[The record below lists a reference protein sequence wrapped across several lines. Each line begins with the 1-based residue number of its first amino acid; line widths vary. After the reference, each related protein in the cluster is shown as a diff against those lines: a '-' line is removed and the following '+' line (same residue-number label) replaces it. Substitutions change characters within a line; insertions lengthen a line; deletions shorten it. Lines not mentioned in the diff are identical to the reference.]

1 MSVDA
6 AEVRGHLFVVH
17 GDLTRLHC
25 DGFVVP
31 CDKNV
36 NVSDWWTPVLGETD
50 AGDDPG
56 WVKPRHVTGRAG
68 LWIAPRLEKR
78 RIILVDT
85 VTGAPDV
92 DELLDRTL
100 GALSAL
106 RDQVS
111 NDRADRVVPL
121 LALPM
126 VGTGEGVFTGRRGE
140 VAHALVA
147 ELYSWCS
154 SQGTDVALVLRERSA
169 FVAVQAA
176 RAQIPEM
183 SRAQW
188 HDLESGDGAGLIEH
202 ADRLGTLAAQGDLS
216 LFVGAGVSVPLGLP
230 SWSELLDRLEAEA
243 KVAPEEGSDL
253 LARAGRLRRLLAQTD
268 FESVMKDTFLLDR
281 YALGHALAA
290 GLRPQRS
297 VTTNYDNALE
307 LAMAGQAQDI
317 RVLTR
322 QEAVGHLPWLLK
334 LHGDIED
341 AETIVLSDQDYADL
355 ESWGGALYGV
365 VQTLLMTGHLLFVGF
380 GFADPDFDRLLEE
393 VSEVR
398 RRTKDVEADRRIA
411 TAFALTESEAHRY
424 PEVFHRLHMVAG
436 GPDLSPADRTRAAR
450 RVEVFLD
457 RVAYTATTKAASS
470 AEYLLDPDY
479 ATGLSKADSAL
490 AASLTGLADDESEEA
505 RLARTSQ
512 AWPHVE
518 DLLRLLGRPQGKAG
532 L

>member
-1 MSVDA
+1 MSDDVT
-6 AEVRGHLFVVH
+6 EVQGHLFVVH
-17 GDLTRLHC
+17 GDLTKLHC

-31 CDKNV
+31 CDERLNI
-36 NVSDWWTPVLGETD
+36 SGWWAPVLGATR
-50 AGDDPG
+50 AGDGPG
-56 WVKPRHVTGRAG
+56 WVKPEQVDRSGAAWIGAPHQGRQ
-68 LWIAPRLEKR
+68 IV
-78 RIILVDT
+78 LVDT
-85 VTGAPDV
+85 VSGDPDS
-92 DELLDRTL
+92 EALADRTL
-100 GALSAL
+100 FGLKLLLEKTAGTT
-106 RDQVS
+106 R
-111 NDRADRVVPL
+111 RHVPL
-121 LALPM
+121 LAVPM
-126 VGTGEGVFTGRRGE
+126 VGTGAGLLRRRRGE
-140 VAHALVA
+140 VASALVGRLNRWCA
-147 ELYSWCS
+147 ENGS
-154 SQGTDVALVLRERSA
+154 DVALVLRERSA

-176 RAQIPEM
+176 RAQIPEW

-188 HDLESGDGAGLIEH
+188 GDLESGDAAGLIEH
-202 ADRLGTLAAQGDLS
+202 ADRLGTLAAQGDLA

-230 SWSELLDRLEAEA
+230 SWSELLDRLEVEA
-243 KVAPEEGSDL
+243 GVPSDEGTDL

-268 FESVMKDTFLLDR
+268 FESVMKNTFLLDR

-307 LAMAGQAQDI
+307 LAMAGQVQDI

-334 LHGDIED
+334 LHGDIEH

-393 VSEVR
+393 VNEVR
-398 RRTKDVEADRRIA
+398 RRAKDVEADRRIA
-411 TAFALTESEAHRY
+411 TALALTEAEASRY

-436 GPDLSPADRTRAAR
+436 APHLSPLDKARAAR

-457 RVAYTATTKAASS
+457 RVAYTATTRAASS

-479 ATGLSKADSAL
+479 ATGLSKPDGAL
-490 AASLTGLADDESEEA
+490 AARLIELVDDDSQEA

-518 DLLRLLGRPQGKAG
+518 DLLRRLGHSPRRDG